1 MDNASYLTDQPFTD
15 LDLAPELI
23 RGLETAGFSHCTQ
36 IQQQA
41 LPLAL
46 AGKDV
51 AGQAQTGTGKSAAFL
66 LAIFNRLLRQSPHT
80 EHGTKSIRAV
90 VLAPTREL
98 AIQIHRDATQLC
110 KYTALR
116 MGLVYG
122 GTGYQD
128 QTEALGHGV
137 DILIGTPGRFIDF
150 YKQGLF
156 DLKAVQV
163 LVLDEADRM
172 FDLGFIRDIRYVLRR
187 MPPPDERLNMLFSAT
202 MSRRVE
208 ELAYEHMN
216 DPISIKIESDTPVA
230 DQLIEEVYYPA
241 NEEKLGLLVGL
252 LKKLAGERVLIFCN
266 MRGTTE
272 KIGRLLDRQKYSV
285 GVLSGDVPQKKR
297 ERLLAEFTLG
307 RLQMLVATDVAARGL
322 HIPSVSHVFNFD
334 LPQDPEDYVH
344 RIGRTARAGASGHAI
359 SFACEDHAFSLID
372 IESFIG
378 HALNKQEILPQ
389 DLAPLKTPHQDKVG
403 KPRRK
408 IEPPI
413 SNRTPDAS
421 TRGSARRQSANVVK
435 TSVSNNASV
444 GETSPL
450 ATNKSRT
457 VAEAAPSTAPYA
469 PTKPSGKPPFP
480 RRRASEVPAV
490 G

>member
-51 AGQAQTGTGKSAAFL
+51 AGQAKTGTGKTAAFL
-66 LAIFNRLLRQSPHT
+66 LAIFNRLLRQSPHA
-80 EHGTKSIRAV
+80 EHGAKSVRAV

-98 AIQIHRDATQLC
+98 AIQIHRDAAQLC
-110 KYTALR
+110 THTALR
-116 MGLVYG
+116 IGLVYG

-128 QTEALGHGV
+128 QTEALSHGV
-137 DILIGTPGRFIDF
+137 DVLIGTPGRFIDF

-156 DLKAVQV
+156 DLKGVQV

-187 MPPPDERLNMLFSAT
+187 MPPPAERLNMLFSAT
-202 MSRRVE
+202 LSRRVT

-216 DPISIKIESDTPVA
+216 DPISIKVESDTPVA

-272 KIGRLLDRQKYSV
+272 KIGRLLERQKYSV

-297 ERLLAEFTLG
+297 ERLLEEFTLG
-307 RLQMLVATDVAARGL
+307 HLQMLVATDVAARGL

-378 HALNKQEILPQ
+378 HTLNKQEILPQ
-389 DLAPLKTPHQDKVG
+389 DLAPLKTSQQDRVR
-403 KPRRK
+403 KPQRK
-408 IEPPI
+408 TESPSP
-413 SNRTPDAS
+413 SLTPDAS
-421 TRGSARRQSANVVK
+421 AQGSSQRRSANVVK
-435 TSVSNNASV
+435 TMESENSSV
-444 GETSPL
+444 GEASPL
-450 ATNKSRT
+450 AANESPT
-457 VAEAAPSTAPYA
+457 VGEATPSTAPYA

-480 RRRASEVPAV
+480 GRRSSEVPAV